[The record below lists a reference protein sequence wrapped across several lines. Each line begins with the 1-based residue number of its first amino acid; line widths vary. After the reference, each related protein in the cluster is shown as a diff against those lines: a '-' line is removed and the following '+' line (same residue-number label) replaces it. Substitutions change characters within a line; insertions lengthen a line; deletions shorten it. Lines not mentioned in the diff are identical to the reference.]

1 MTETDSETV
10 KAPKRIFFYVQ
21 HLLGIGHLVRASR
34 IAAALHAAG
43 MEVTLVTG
51 GNPIEG
57 FPGPNVRHVQLPAV
71 LSSSTGFS
79 GLIDADGR
87 RVDERFEARRAALL
101 IEAFQAAAP
110 DAVLI
115 EAFPFGRRQMR
126 FELLPLLEAIRQASP
141 RPLLYSSVRD
151 ILQENRKPGRDR
163 ETADLVVDY
172 FDGVLIHGDPQF
184 VRLED
189 TFPLAGDIAGKVHY
203 TGLVAPQTPVPS
215 PDRFDVVVSAGGGAV
230 GAALVEAALDARD
243 ILSDDRS
250 WCLIAGPN
258 MPAEAFDR
266 LSARADKHVALV
278 RFRTDFPSL
287 LMNAELSISQ
297 AGYNTVCDLLLA
309 TCGCVLVPFAS
320 GGETEQTMRAEKLAS
335 LGFAE
340 VVGEQQLSGETLA
353 AAIGRVRQRPARPQ
367 ISILMD
373 GAETTTA
380 LIGQQLDARAAASG
394 S

>member
-1 MTETDSETV
+1 M
-10 KAPKRIFFYVQ
+10 
-21 HLLGIGHLVRASR
+21 LGIGHLVRASR

-51 GNPIEG
+51 GNSIEG

-101 IEAFQAAAP
+101 SEAFQAAAP

-163 ETADLVVDY
+163 ETADLVTNY

-266 LSARADKHVALV
+266 LSARADKNVALV

-373 GAETTTA
+373 GAETTAA